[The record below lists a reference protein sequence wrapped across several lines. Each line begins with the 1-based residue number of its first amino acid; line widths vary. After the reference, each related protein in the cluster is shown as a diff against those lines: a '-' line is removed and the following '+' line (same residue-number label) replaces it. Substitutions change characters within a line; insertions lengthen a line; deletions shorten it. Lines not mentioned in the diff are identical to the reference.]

1 MQDKIKK
8 EAFMCIAKNVTRF
21 LKNGANV
28 LREASRG
35 EYSRESED
43 VTRLKHE
50 MFSVS
55 DDKTK
60 LRKDKENVTRDV
72 RNAWEKLKLTN
83 G

>member
-1 MQDKIKK
+1 
-8 EAFMCIAKNVTRF
+8 MCIVKDVARF
-21 LKNGANV
+21 LKNGSNV

-55 DDKTK
+55 DDKAK
-60 LRKDKENVTRDV
+60 LRKDKENVARDV

>member
-1 MQDKIKK
+1 
-8 EAFMCIAKNVTRF
+8 MCVVKNVTRF
-21 LKNGANV
+21 FKNGANV

-55 DDKTK
+55 DDKAK
-60 LRKDKENVTRDV
+60 LRRDKENVAMDV